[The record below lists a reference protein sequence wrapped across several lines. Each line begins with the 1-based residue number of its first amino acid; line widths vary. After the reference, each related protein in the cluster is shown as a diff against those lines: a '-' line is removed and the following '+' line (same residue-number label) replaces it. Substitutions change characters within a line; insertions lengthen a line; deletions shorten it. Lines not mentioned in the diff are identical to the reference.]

1 MAFTTVAVPS
11 GAVAGA
17 SMIYDVTADEREAMR
32 NFVAKWSKNSTL
44 IPIRDKKTGKLS
56 YVDFSHTNAYDTLTR
71 PIQTI
76 INNVQAGRKDQDG
89 MMDDF
94 FLGVIYATKELA
106 SVEYKKWEL
115 NSTGAWSYDLQR
127 FYKYGIKKMR

>member
-1 MAFTTVAVPS
+1 MRTGTNIVQRGLDEFFYKTVINGKTVRPFRSIGMKRLSGMAFTTVAVPS

-76 INNVQAGRKDQDG
+76 INNVQAGRKDQEWYDG
-89 MMDDF
+89 
-94 FLGVIYATKELA
+94 
-106 SVEYKKWEL
+106 
-115 NSTGAWSYDLQR
+115 
-127 FYKYGIKKMR
+127 